1 MNCKPGDLAILI
13 SGDIPENIGVIFEIV
28 SLNWS
33 FSAHCGEPVWNVTG
47 PRETRST
54 DGSVSRGGLARDSNL
69 RPISGIPMTDDVTD
83 EVVA

>member
-13 SGDIPENIGVIFEIV
+13 SSDIPENIGVVFEIV
-28 SLNWS
+28 SLDLEC
-33 FSAHCGEPVWNVTG
+33 SAYCGEPVWNVTG
-47 PRETRST
+47 PRETRCIGGPASR
-54 DGSVSRGGLARDSNL
+54 DGFARDSNL